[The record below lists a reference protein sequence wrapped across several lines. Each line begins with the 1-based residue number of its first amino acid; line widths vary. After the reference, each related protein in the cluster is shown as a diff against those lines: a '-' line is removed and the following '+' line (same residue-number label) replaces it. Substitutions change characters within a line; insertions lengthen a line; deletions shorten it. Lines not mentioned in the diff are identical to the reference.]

1 MPPQSPMDQPASRR
15 RFLRYLAASPL
26 LAGSDLL
33 AQERRLADP
42 MVWAPRN
49 LDKLIETPREALSV
63 FDFEP
68 VMHKNVPP
76 SHFGYMASGIDDEVT
91 LRANREG
98 FQKFQLLPRRLV
110 DVSQLDLSLELFGRT
125 YGSPV
130 VLAPT
135 GSNKAFH
142 EDGDLAVS
150 RAARR
155 SNNLQILST
164 VATASIE
171 QAIEARGRP
180 VWFQLYPTNKWAVA
194 EALAKRAE
202 KAGAETIVV
211 TVDVLARQNWET
223 YVRLWRTDTRNCAE
237 CHGLGLASFV
247 KRKPNFDGLDLSGI
261 ESTGATNL
269 TWSFIKRLRDSV
281 KTKLVLKGLMT
292 AADATLAVDNGL
304 DAIIVSNHGGRDD
317 DFGRSTID
325 ALPEIVEAV
334 DGRIPVL
341 VDSGFRRGTD
351 IVKALALGARAVG
364 IGRPYLWGLGA
375 FGQTGVERV
384 LDLLQQETRAAMQQ
398 VGARALKQLGPAL
411 VKRASQ
417 G

>member
-1 MPPQSPMDQPASRR
+1 MIFQVRKNMNPARR
-15 RFLRYLAASPL
+15 HFLKYLAASPL
-26 LAGSDLL
+26 LTSSDLL
-33 AQERRLADP
+33 AQEQRLPDP
-42 MVWAPRN
+42 MVWAPRS

-76 SHFGYMASGIDDEVT
+76 AHFGYVASGIDDEVT

-155 SNNLQILST
+155 NNNLQILST

-171 QAIEARGRP
+171 QAIEARGQP

-223 YVRLWRTDTRNCAE
+223 FVRLWRTDKRNCAE
-237 CHGLGLASFV
+237 CHGGGLANFV
-247 KRKPNFDGLDLSGI
+247 KRKPNFDGLDISGLD
-261 ESTGATNL
+261 SAGATNL
-269 TWSFIKRLRDSV
+269 TWAFIKRLRDTV

-292 AADATLAVDNGL
+292 PADATLAVDNGL

-325 ALPEIVEAV
+325 ALPEIIEAV
-334 DGRIPVL
+334 DGRMPVL

-351 IVKALALGARAVG
+351 IVKALALGARAVC

-375 FGQTGVERV
+375 FGQAGVERV

-411 VKRASQ
+411 VKRAS
-417 G
+417 

>member
-1 MPPQSPMDQPASRR
+1 MIFQVRKNMSSARR
-15 RFLRYLAASPL
+15 RFLKYLAASPL

-33 AQERRLADP
+33 AQEQRLSDP
-42 MVWAPRN
+42 MVWAPRS

-76 SHFGYMASGIDDEVT
+76 AHFGYMATGIDDEVT

-110 DVSQLDLSLELFGRT
+110 DVSQLDLSMELFGRT

-155 SNNLQILST
+155 TNNLQILST

-194 EALAKRAE
+194 EALARRAE
-202 KAGAETIVV
+202 TAGAETIVV

-223 YVRLWRTDTRNCAE
+223 YVRLWRTDKRNCAE
-237 CHGLGLASFV
+237 CHVPGLASFV

-261 ESTGATNL
+261 ESTGATSL
-269 TWSFIKRLRDSV
+269 TWTFIKRLRDTV

-292 AADATLAVDNGL
+292 AADAILAVDNGL

-325 ALPEIVEAV
+325 ALPEIIEAV
-334 DGRIPVL
+334 DGRLPVL

-351 IVKALALGARAVG
+351 IVKALALGARAVC

-375 FGQTGVERV
+375 FGQAGVERV

-411 VKRASQ
+411 VKRAS
-417 G
+417 

>member
-1 MPPQSPMDQPASRR
+1 MTSARR
-15 RFLRYLAASPL
+15 RFLKYLAASPL

-33 AQERRLADP
+33 AEQRLSDP
-42 MVWAPRN
+42 MVWAPRS
-49 LDKLIETPREALSV
+49 LDKLIESPREALSV

-68 VMHKNVPP
+68 VMQKNVPP
-76 SHFGYMASGIDDEVT
+76 AHFGYVATGIDDEVT

-110 DVSQLDLSLELFGRT
+110 DVSQLDLTMELFGRT

-135 GSNKAFH
+135 GSNRAFH
-142 EDGDLAVS
+142 DDGDLAVS

-155 SNNLQILST
+155 GNNLQILST
-164 VATASIE
+164 VATATIE

-194 EALAKRAE
+194 EALVRRSE

-223 YVRLWRTDTRNCAE
+223 FVRLWRTDKRNCAE
-237 CHGLGLASFV
+237 CHGFGLASFV
-247 KRKPNFDGLDLSGI
+247 KRKPNFDGLDLAGI
-261 ESTGATNL
+261 DSTGATNL
-269 TWSFIKRLRDSV
+269 TWDFIRRLRDTV
-281 KTKLVLKGLMT
+281 KTRLVLKGLMT
-292 AADATLAVDNGL
+292 AADAILAVDNGL

-325 ALPEIVEAV
+325 ALPEIIEAV

-351 IVKALALGARAVG
+351 IVKALALGARAVC

-375 FGQTGVERV
+375 FGQPGVERV

-411 VKRASQ
+411 VKRAS
-417 G
+417 

>member
-1 MPPQSPMDQPASRR
+1 MIFQVRKNMSSARR
-15 RFLRYLAASPL
+15 RFLKYLAASPL

-33 AQERRLADP
+33 AQEQRLSDP
-42 MVWAPRN
+42 MVWAPRS

-76 SHFGYMASGIDDEVT
+76 AHFGYMATGIDDEVT

-110 DVSQLDLSLELFGRT
+110 DVSQLDLSMELFGRT

-155 SNNLQILST
+155 TNNLQILST

-194 EALAKRAE
+194 EALARRAE
-202 KAGAETIVV
+202 TAGAETIVV

-223 YVRLWRTDTRNCAE
+223 YVRLWRTDKRNCAE
-237 CHGLGLASFV
+237 CHGPGLASFV

-261 ESTGATNL
+261 ESTGATSL
-269 TWSFIKRLRDSV
+269 TWTFIKRLRDTV

-292 AADATLAVDNGL
+292 AADAILAVDNGL

-325 ALPEIVEAV
+325 ALPEIIEAV
-334 DGRIPVL
+334 DGRLPVL

-351 IVKALALGARAVG
+351 IVKALALGARAVC

-375 FGQTGVERV
+375 FGQAGVERV

-411 VKRASQ
+411 VKRAS
-417 G
+417 

>member
-1 MPPQSPMDQPASRR
+1 MIFPVRKNMTSARR
-15 RFLRYLAASPL
+15 RFLKYLAASPL
-26 LAGSDLL
+26 LASSDLS
-33 AQERRLADP
+33 AQEQRLPDP
-42 MVWAPRN
+42 MVWAPRS

-76 SHFGYMASGIDDEVT
+76 AHFGYMATGIDDEVT

-110 DVSQLDLSLELFGRT
+110 DVSHLDLTMELFGRT

-142 EDGDLAVS
+142 EDGDLAAS

-155 SNNLQILST
+155 TNNLQILST

-171 QAIEARGRP
+171 QAVEARGRP

-194 EALAKRAE
+194 EALARRAE
-202 KAGAETIVV
+202 TAGAETIVV

-223 YVRLWRTDTRNCAE
+223 YVRLSRTDKRNCTE

-261 ESTGATNL
+261 ESTGATSL
-269 TWSFIKRLRDSV
+269 TWTFIKRLRDTV

-292 AADATLAVDNGL
+292 VADAILAVDNGV

-325 ALPEIVEAV
+325 ALPEIIEAV

-351 IVKALALGARAVG
+351 IVKALALGARAVC

-375 FGQTGVERV
+375 FGQAGVERV

-411 VKRASQ
+411 VKRAS
-417 G
+417 

>member
-1 MPPQSPMDQPASRR
+1 MNSARR
-15 RFLRYLAASPL
+15 RFLKYLAASPL

-33 AQERRLADP
+33 AQEQRLPDP
-42 MVWAPRN
+42 MVWAPRS
-49 LDKLIETPREALSV
+49 LDKLIESPREALSV

-76 SHFGYMASGIDDEVT
+76 AHFGYMASGIDDEVT

-110 DVSQLDLSLELFGRT
+110 DVSQLDLGMELFGRI

-194 EALAKRAE
+194 EALARRAE

-223 YVRLWRTDTRNCAE
+223 YVRLWRTDKRNCAE
-237 CHGLGLASFV
+237 CHGLDLASFV
-247 KRKPNFDGLDLSGI
+247 KRKPNFDGLDISGI
-261 ESTGATNL
+261 DSTGATNL
-269 TWSFIKRLRDSV
+269 TWTFIKRLRDTV

-304 DAIIVSNHGGRDD
+304 EAIIVSNHGGRAD

-351 IVKALALGARAVG
+351 IVKALALGARAVC

-375 FGQTGVERV
+375 FGQAGVERV

-411 VKRASQ
+411 VKRAS
-417 G
+417 